1 MTLLHDFEKQWF
13 PNVCVQLLSCC
24 SQSLIIWSYPWF
36 MQTSQFG
43 RNWSRLRSHENV
55 FPAINTATRT
65 DLKNAFTYLVPL
77 KVTKKKVFIALAPS
91 PTTAREFNSRNDC
104 ISQPAVAVLCNKT
117 VQLKIEKSAITTF
130 RLFVPKSIT
139 LCISHLSNH
148 LITNSIWLNLLCLI
162 THEWLK
168 VVIFSACLI

>member
-1 MTLLHDFEKQWF
+1 
-13 PNVCVQLLSCC
+13 
-24 SQSLIIWSYPWF
+24 

-43 RNWSRLRSHENV
+43 RNWSRLRSHWYA
-55 FPAINTATRT
+55 FSSHRHRNTNRS
-65 DLKNAFTYLVPL
+65 
-77 KVTKKKVFIALAPS
+77 KKCLHIFGTLESYKEKVFIALAPS

-130 RLFVPKSIT
+130 RLFVPESNTI
-139 LCISHLSNH
+139 CISHLSNP
-148 LITNSIWLNLLCLI
+148 LSSNSIWLNLLCLI